1 MRRDP
6 PALAPPCALAR
17 ALAGAPAPAAAA
29 GFDPPAAL
37 SAPTLDPRAPVSHYQ
52 VLSGRHSSRLGLRV
66 AAPPFKRWA
75 VHESTTLDAF
85 FALDN
90 WSRAVPISYQTVRA
104 HVGLDTSWAS
114 PWLDARLPAG
124 QRAAAQLGY
133 FHESD
138 HVTDVNDFAAAY
150 APGGTTAGLANAAG
164 VNARFSCPRGLALD
178 AAGANLYVCDYVNNA
193 LRVIATLTSLDLVSN
208 RIGEAGATQLAE
220 CLRVNATLTSLQLAS
235 NRIGA
240 AGATQLA
247 ECLRVNAT
255 LTSLNLG
262 GNGIGATGATQL
274 AECLRVNATLKSL
287 DLSFNGIGDAGAT
300 QLAECLRVN
309 ATLKSL
315 SLINNGIGGAGA
327 RALEAA
333 CPPQCML
340 EF

>member
-6 PALAPPCALAR
+6 TALASPCALAL
-17 ALAGAPAPAAAA
+17 ALAGAPVPAAAA

-66 AAPPFKRWA
+66 AAPSLKRWA

-150 APGGTTAGLANAAG
+150 APDGTTAGLDAANPATGGFDWNNWSSYELVRGRLRLTQPIGPLPWTLRLSADGRRYLPPINAGGVRGLRWGWGAEAWLERALRGTLSAYGAARIDVDHATLDPTTLGLRAAG
-164 VNARFSCPRGLALD
+164 PTDRLPLVGAELGLDLGSAGPHVQLALVHRRGSGQ
-178 AAGANLYVCDYVNNA
+178 GADFFVDHGAEWGLG
-193 LRVIATLTSLDLVSN
+193 LRVW
-208 RIGEAGATQLAE
+208 R
-220 CLRVNATLTSLQLAS
+220 
-235 NRIGA
+235 
-240 AGATQLA
+240 
-247 ECLRVNAT
+247 
-255 LTSLNLG
+255 
-262 GNGIGATGATQL
+262 
-274 AECLRVNATLKSL
+274 
-287 DLSFNGIGDAGAT
+287 
-300 QLAECLRVN
+300 
-309 ATLKSL
+309 
-315 SLINNGIGGAGA
+315 
-327 RALEAA
+327 
-333 CPPQCML
+333 
-340 EF
+340 